1 MTWGIQ
7 TWDANG
13 KPNNY
18 GLVPVSVVGF
28 FAVSQNQ
35 QSGSASYTVP
45 AGFVMDVL
53 QVCSGET
60 YTQTRRTVTVSG
72 GNISIGAAADDNFG
86 TNTYPAIA
94 GFIIAF
100 LRAA

>member
-1 MTWGIQ
+1 MAFGIQ

-28 FAVSQNQ
+28 FHVAQNQ
-35 QSGSASYTVP
+35 QSGSATYTVP
-45 AGFVMDVL
+45 AGFVMDIL
-53 QVCSGET
+53 QAFAGES
-60 YTQTRRTVTVSG
+60 YTNTRRKVTVSG
-72 GNISIGAAADDNFG
+72 GSITIGAAGDADFG
-86 TNTYPAIA
+86 ADTYPALA
-94 GFIIAF
+94 GHIIAF

>member
-28 FAVSQNQ
+28 FAVGQNQ
-35 QSGSASYTVP
+35 QSGSVSYPVP

-94 GFIIAF
+94 GFVIAF

>member
-7 TWDANG
+7 TWDSAG

-18 GLVPVSVVGF
+18 GLVPVSVLGF

-35 QSGSASYTVP
+35 QSGSASYAVP

-72 GNISIGAAADDNFG
+72 GSVTVGAAADADFG
-86 TNTYPAIA
+86 TNTYPAIG

>member
-1 MTWGIQ
+1 MAFGIQ

-13 KPNNY
+13 NPNNY

-28 FAVSQNQ
+28 FAVSAGQ
-35 QSGSASYTVP
+35 QSGTASYPVP
-45 AGFVMDVL
+45 AGFVLDIL
-53 QVCSGET
+53 QVCTGET
-60 YTQTRRTVTVSG
+60 YSQTRRTVTVSG
-72 GNISIGAAADDNFG
+72 GNITIGAAADTNFG
-86 TNTYPAIA
+86 VNTYPAIG

>member
-1 MTWGIQ
+1 MSFGIQ

-28 FAVSQNQ
+28 FPVAQNQ
-35 QSGSASYTVP
+35 QSGSATYTVP
-45 AGFVMDVL
+45 AGFVMDIL
-53 QVCSGET
+53 QAFAGEA
-60 YTQTRRTVTVSG
+60 YTNTRRTVTVSG
-72 GNISIGAAADDNFG
+72 GSINIGAAGDADFG
-86 TNTYPAIA
+86 ANTYPALA
-94 GFIIAF
+94 GHIIAF

>member
-1 MTWGIQ
+1 MSFGIQ
-7 TWDANG
+7 TWDVNG

-28 FAVSQNQ
+28 FPVAQNQ
-35 QSGSASYTVP
+35 QSGSVSFPVP

-53 QVCSGET
+53 QAFSGET
-60 YTQTRRTVTVSG
+60 YTNIRRTVTVSG
-72 GNISIGAAADDNFG
+72 GNITVGAAGDADFG
-86 TNTYPAIA
+86 ANTYPALA
-94 GFIIAF
+94 GHIIAF